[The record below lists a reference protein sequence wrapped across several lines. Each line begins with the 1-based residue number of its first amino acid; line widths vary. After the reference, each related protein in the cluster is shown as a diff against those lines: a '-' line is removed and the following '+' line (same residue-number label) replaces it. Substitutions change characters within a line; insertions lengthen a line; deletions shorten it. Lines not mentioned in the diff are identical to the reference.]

1 MLMIFVHR
9 KKNTPLKYFSDQ
21 LAVYQKKLRLL
32 SSKSLETNVDNNC
45 LY

>member
-1 MLMIFVHR
+1 MIFVHR
-9 KKNTPLKYFSDQ
+9 KKKKRPIKYFSDQ
-21 LAVYQKKLRLL
+21 LAVDQKKLSLL